1 MISIT
6 TGCKGRSTVSR
17 YFRDME
23 ADAMSG
29 LQRFTDAQKMDFDTA
44 LAEIRNGR
52 KESHWMWYIFP
63 QLCGLGFSSMSEYY
77 GIKDLEE
84 AKAFLNDP
92 YLGENLRA
100 ISKALLEL
108 KTDDPH
114 QVFGSPDD
122 LKLLS
127 CMTLFEVAEG
137 RGGVFTKVIEKYY
150 KGRRDR
156 KTEKMLGRG

>member
-1 MISIT
+1 MRRKWT
-6 TGCKGRSTVSR
+6 LTP
-17 YFRDME
+17 
-23 ADAMSG
+23 
-29 LQRFTDAQKMDFDTA
+29 A
-44 LAEIRNGR
+44 LAEIQNGR

-63 QLCGLGFSSMSEYY
+63 QLGGLGFSSMSEYY
-77 GIKDLEE
+77 GIKDLKE
-84 AKAFLNDP
+84 AEDFLNDP
-92 YLGENLRA
+92 YLGGNLRK
-100 ISKALLEL
+100 ISRALLEL

-127 CMTLFEVAEG
+127 CMTLFEAAEG

-150 KGRRDR
+150 KGRRDQ